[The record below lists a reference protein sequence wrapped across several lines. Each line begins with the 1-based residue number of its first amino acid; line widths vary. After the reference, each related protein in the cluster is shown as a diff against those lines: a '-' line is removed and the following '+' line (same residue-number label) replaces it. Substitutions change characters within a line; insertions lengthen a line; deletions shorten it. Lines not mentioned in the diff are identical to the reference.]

1 MDLRDTP
8 EEATF
13 RAELRA
19 WIDENLTDEIRR
31 GRFEEAGRDWS
42 RKLHEA
48 GYAGL
53 TWPKEYGG
61 AGAPYSHQA
70 IFLEEMARAE
80 APPHLGVIGLGM
92 AGPTIIAHGTDA
104 QKQKHLEKIL
114 STEEIWCQGFSEPDA
129 GSDLSAV
136 RTTARRE
143 NGHFVVDGQ
152 KVWSSFAHIADYCI
166 LVTRSDPESERHAGL
181 TYLLVDM
188 HSPGVEVR
196 PLRQITGEAEFNE
209 IFFTG
214 VEVPEEN
221 VVGEIGGGWQVAMT
235 TLLHERGTLGFA
247 LTAGLEAQ
255 IQKLIALAER
265 AGRDAGAAR
274 RDRAGV
280 DRPPGRPLHELPLAD
295 DADEDRDP
303 RPGGLRRQALVVGG
317 EPAGDEAR
325 ARVARP
331 RGADRRERRLLAAP
345 AAPLPRQHDRG
356 RHLRDP
362 AQHHRRA
369 CARPPEEPLVEFAFT
384 QEQEELRRQARS
396 FLEANPDAP
405 LAELRELGWLG
416 VSVPEE
422 RGGGGLSFVDEAI
435 LFEEAGRALYA
446 GPFLTTAV
454 VLPALPEVDDNA
466 WSVEVDGLVPHLDTA
481 DMVLRE
487 DLSTVAADGETLAT
501 VDESRPLGRLDA
513 ADAIEVDD
521 EFEPVRLRLLAALAA
536 EAVGV
541 AQKALELGVAYVSDR
556 EQFGKKIGTY
566 QAVSHPLADTYVET
580 ELARSLAYW
589 AAWCVAEEDER
600 TPVAVASA
608 KSFAAETA
616 VAACERAIQVHG
628 GIGFTWEH
636 VLHRYY
642 KRAQWIDAFGGH
654 AAKQREVV
662 AAALLDEARR
672 PVARSE
678 S

>member
-1 MDLRDTP
+1 
-8 EEATF
+8 
-13 RAELRA
+13 
-19 WIDENLTDEIRR
+19 
-31 GRFEEAGRDWS
+31 
-42 RKLHEA
+42 
-48 GYAGL
+48 
-53 TWPKEYGG
+53 
-61 AGAPYSHQA
+61 
-70 IFLEEMARAE
+70 
-80 APPHLGVIGLGM
+80 
-92 AGPTIIAHGTDA
+92 
-104 QKQKHLEKIL
+104 
-114 STEEIWCQGFSEPDA
+114 
-129 GSDLSAV
+129 
-136 RTTARRE
+136 
-143 NGHFVVDGQ
+143 
-152 KVWSSFAHIADYCI
+152 
-166 LVTRSDPESERHAGL
+166 
-181 TYLLVDM
+181 
-188 HSPGVEVR
+188 
-196 PLRQITGEAEFNE
+196 
-209 IFFTG
+209 
-214 VEVPEEN
+214 
-221 VVGEIGGGWQVAMT
+221 
-235 TLLHERGTLGFA
+235 
-247 LTAGLEAQ
+247 
-255 IQKLIALAER
+255 
-265 AGRDAGAAR
+265 
-274 RDRAGV
+274 
-280 DRPPGRPLHELPLAD
+280 
-295 DADEDRDP
+295 
-303 RPGGLRRQALVVGG
+303 
-317 EPAGDEAR
+317 
-325 ARVARP
+325 
-331 RGADRRERRLLAAP
+331 
-345 AAPLPRQHDRG
+345 
-356 RHLRDP
+356 
-362 AQHHRRA
+362 
-369 CARPPEEPLVEFAFT
+369 VEFAFT
-384 QEQEELRRQARS
+384 QEQDELRRQARS

-416 VSVPEE
+416 VSVPED

-454 VLPALPEVDDNA
+454 VLAALPEVDDNA
-466 WSVEVDGLVPHLDTA
+466 WSLELDGLVPHLDAA

-501 VDESRPLGRLDA
+501 VDESRPLGRLTA
-513 ADAIEVDD
+513 ADATEVDHD
-521 EFEPVRLRLLAALAA
+521 FEPVRLRLLAALAA

-608 KSFAAETA
+608 KSFAAESA

-654 AAKQREVV
+654 AAKQRELV